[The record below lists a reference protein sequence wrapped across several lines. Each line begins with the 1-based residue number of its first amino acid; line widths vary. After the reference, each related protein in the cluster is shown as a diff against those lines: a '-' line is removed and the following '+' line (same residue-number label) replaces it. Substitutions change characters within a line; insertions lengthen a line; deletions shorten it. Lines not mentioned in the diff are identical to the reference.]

1 MQADILKDEQTRL
14 LYVGLPSALAVN
26 TLLAL
31 ILVTILRSVIA
42 PNILFGWLALLGT
55 ILLARAV
62 LLAAWRRSG
71 SNAANYNPRWIYRF
85 RISVIATGMAWGIG
99 AVLLFPAGDVPHQA
113 FLAFV
118 LAGLC
123 SGASTTLAAD
133 RVSMF
138 GFLVPTL
145 LPLVVRFGM
154 EDGEI
159 TLAMSVM
166 SALFLIFL
174 SMSAARL
181 GRGLQENLRLRVKA
195 TTREQAMQKN
205 AAELREAKNQSEE
218 LNHMLHTVLDTIPVR
233 IFWKDRNLVYLGC
246 NRIFA
251 QDAGKHSPQEVVG
264 TTDYDMGWREVADLY
279 RTDDALVMETNRPK
293 LNFEEQQT
301 HSDGTT
307 TWLRTSKVPLRDA
320 AGEVI
325 GVLGTYE
332 DITEEKQIGKALIAA
347 KDAAEAA
354 NRAKSEFLASMSHEL
369 RTPLNAILG
378 FSQLFGMDPELTE
391 DTKEQAREIER
402 AGQHLLSLVNDLIDL
417 ARIEAGKL
425 ELSPEPVPVKS
436 VLVDS
441 LAMMAPIARKQ
452 GIELV
457 DENSKE
463 LEMTV
468 STDYTRLRQVVINLL
483 SNAIK
488 YNRPQ
493 GTVRLSCRMNDGK
506 VRISIADTGPGI
518 PANKQSRIFN
528 AFDRLG
534 TEGGTIEGTGIGLVI
549 TKRIVEAMDGSIGFE
564 STEGHGS
571 TFWVEFPTSETV
583 ALSASTVAALASVP
597 EAISQPTARP
607 VVLYIEDNP
616 MNLRLMQQ
624 IFKRKDL
631 ELRDAHTAEIGIEL
645 ARAEPPALILMDINL
660 PGMDGYEAL
669 KVLKAD
675 ARTALIPVVAISAN
689 AMMGDEERGLAA
701 GFIAYFTKPLD
712 IPSLYDALGKLIV
725 KPAV

>member
-71 SNAANYNPRWIYRF
+71 LNAANYDPRWIYRF
-85 RISVIATGMAWGIG
+85 RFYVIATGIAWGVG
-99 AVLLFPAGDVPHQA
+99 AVLLFPAGDASHQA

-133 RVSMF
+133 RVSVL

-145 LPLVVRFGM
+145 LPLVVRFGV
-154 EDGEI
+154 EGGEI
-159 TLAMSVM
+159 PLAMSVM

-181 GRGLQENLRLRVKA
+181 GRGLHENLRLRVEA
-195 TTREQAMQKN
+195 ATREQGLRQSEDRLNQAQQVAHLGSFDWNPVSGELQWSDEHFRLWGLELHAVTPTYELFCQGIHPDDVARVEEIIQRALHGGRFYDCRHRVVWPDGSERYIHGMGEAMFDDAGQVVRMAGTVQDVTELKQVEQALIQAKN
-205 AAELREAKNQSEE
+205 AAE
-218 LNHMLHTVLDTIPVR
+218 
-233 IFWKDRNLVYLGC
+233 
-246 NRIFA
+246 
-251 QDAGKHSPQEVVG
+251 AGSRV
-264 TTDYDMGWREVADLY
+264 
-279 RTDDALVMETNRPK
+279 
-293 LNFEEQQT
+293 
-301 HSDGTT
+301 
-307 TWLRTSKVPLRDA
+307 
-320 AGEVI
+320 
-325 GVLGTYE
+325 
-332 DITEEKQIGKALIAA
+332 
-347 KDAAEAA
+347 
-354 NRAKSEFLASMSHEL
+354 KSEFLASMSHEL

-378 FSQLFGMDPELTE
+378 FSQLFGMDRDLPE
-391 DTKEQAREIER
+391 DSKEQAREIER

-425 ELSPEPVPVKS
+425 ELSPEPVSVKS
-436 VLVDS
+436 VVDDS
-441 LAMMAPIARKQ
+441 LAMMAPIACKQ

-457 DENSKE
+457 DENSKG
-463 LEMTV
+463 LETTV
-468 STDYTRLRQVVINLL
+468 RTDYVRLRQVVINLL

-493 GTVRLSCRMNDGK
+493 GIVRLSCHMNDGK

-518 PANKQSRIFN
+518 PADKQSRVFN
-528 AFDRLG
+528 TFDRLG
-534 TEGGTIEGTGIGLVI
+534 AEGGTIEGTGIGLVI

-564 STEGHGS
+564 STEGQGS
-571 TFWVEFPTSETV
+571 TFWVEFPANDTV
-583 ALSASTVAALASVP
+583 ALPTSKVAAPASVP
-597 EAISQPTARP
+597 EAISRPTVRP
-607 VVLYIEDNP
+607 VVLYIEDNL

-631 ELRDAHTAEIGIEL
+631 ELRDAHTAETGIEL
-645 ARAEPPALILMDINL
+645 ARAEPPVLILMDINL

-669 KVLKAD
+669 KALKTD
-675 ARTALIPVVAISAN
+675 ARTAHIPVVAVSAN
-689 AMMGDEERGLAA
+689 AMKDDENRGLEA
-701 GFIAYFTKPLD
+701 GFAAYIIKPIDLS
-712 IPSLYDALGKLIV
+712 SLNATLSKLIV
-725 KPAV
+725 KSAV